1 MWLVITQF
9 TNHIFIVLDKKSGTN
24 NQHLVCQ
31 MVIAV
36 FSKYMSQIGFV
47 DSQILGREHFVN
59 GTHAAKVIVLVICQE
74 MYMYYLSSHI
84 LFLCKYTKY
93 LVYGI
98 FFKEYLCFFRF
109 A

>member
-9 TNHIFIVLDKKSGTN
+9 TNHINAIVLDKKSGTN

-36 FSKYMSQIGFV
+36 FSKYMSQIGIV
-47 DSQILGREHFVN
+47 DSQILGSEHFVN
-59 GTHAAKVIVLVICQE
+59 GTHAAKIIVLVTSQKV
-74 MYMYYLSSHI
+74 YMYYLSSH
-84 LFLCKYTKY
+84 FFKNAKC

-98 FFKEYLCFFRF
+98 F
-109 A
+109 

>member
-47 DSQILGREHFVN
+47 DSQILGSEHFVN
-59 GTHAAKVIVLVICQE
+59 GTYAAKIIVLVTSQKV
-74 MYMYYLSSHI
+74 YMYYLSSHF
-84 LFLCKYTKY
+84 LFFNAKC

-98 FFKEYLCFFRF
+98 F
-109 A
+109 

>member
-9 TNHIFIVLDKKSGTN
+9 TNHINAIVLDKKSGTN

-47 DSQILGREHFVN
+47 DSQILGSEHFVN
-59 GTHAAKVIVLVICQE
+59 GTHAAKIIVLVTSQKV
-74 MYMYYLSSHI
+74 YMYYLSSHF
-84 LFLCKYTKY
+84 LFFNAKY

-98 FFKEYLCFFRF
+98 F
-109 A
+109 

>member
-9 TNHIFIVLDKKSGTN
+9 TNHINAIVLDKKSGTN

-47 DSQILGREHFVN
+47 DSQILGSEHFVN
-59 GTHAAKVIVLVICQE
+59 GTHAAKIIVLVTSQKV
-74 MYMYYLSSHI
+74 YMYYLSSHY
-84 LFLCKYTKY
+84 LFFNAKC

-98 FFKEYLCFFRF
+98 F
-109 A
+109 

>member
-24 NQHLVCQ
+24 NQHLICQ

-36 FSKYMSQIGFV
+36 FCKYMSQIGFV
-47 DSQILGREHFVN
+47 DSQILGSEHFVN
-59 GTHAAKVIVLVICQE
+59 GTYAAKIIVLVTSQKV
-74 MYMYYLSSHI
+74 YMYYLSSH
-84 LFLCKYTKY
+84 FFNAKC

-98 FFKEYLCFFRF
+98 FLRNTAFHVTRKNPR
-109 A
+109 